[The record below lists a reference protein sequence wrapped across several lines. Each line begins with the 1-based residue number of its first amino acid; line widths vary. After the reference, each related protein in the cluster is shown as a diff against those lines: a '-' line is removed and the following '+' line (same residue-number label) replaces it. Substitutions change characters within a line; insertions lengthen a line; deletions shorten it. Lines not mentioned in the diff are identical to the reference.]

1 MSSSSMS
8 SDGGPTVA
16 VKLFIDKEKRRV
28 LFAESDKEF
37 VDVLFSFLTM
47 PLGRIVRLF
56 DKQSQV
62 GCLDELYKSVE
73 SLAEGHF
80 HAKVCKA
87 MLLAPLNAAAS
98 HCDLLQVKV
107 DDSNPVC
114 GNVMQYFGRWPESK
128 HPAAVGDSNEDGVFV
143 IGGSKFIITDDLQ
156 VSLASTRVMF
166 CLFDQF
172 GMPGNGSIEEKLI
185 QLNSA
190 KMASL
195 LRRALLTKQ
204 PLTGLYFNVAIGPNG
219 TQLCK
224 LPKNM
229 LAEQAAKAD
238 PNFKTIKVR
247 LVQTKDDSTV
257 LYAEVGQDFVDLA
270 FGLLCIPLGALMK
283 TFSQLLQKGCIGNL
297 YRSVAGS
304 VNEKYQGVLLSP
316 KVGPF
321 FGCSSNVLQVEE
333 LPPREYCLLGEI
345 NPRSQGDSTDRTYI
359 KGSPVNFMVT
369 NDLQIMPLSLTN
381 TIQLL
386 HASNIPKNKLV
397 EKELTLNKTQVLKI
411 IRAAFETREAL
422 SSALLP

>member
-1 MSSSSMS
+1 
-8 SDGGPTVA
+8 
-16 VKLFIDKEKRRV
+16 
-28 LFAESDKEF
+28 
-37 VDVLFSFLTM
+37 
-47 PLGRIVRLF
+47 
-56 DKQSQV
+56 
-62 GCLDELYKSVE
+62 
-73 SLAEGHF
+73 
-80 HAKVCKA
+80 
-87 MLLAPLNAAAS
+87 
-98 HCDLLQVKV
+98 
-107 DDSNPVC
+107 
-114 GNVMQYFGRWPESK
+114 
-128 HPAAVGDSNEDGVFV
+128 
-143 IGGSKFIITDDLQ
+143 
-156 VSLASTRVMF
+156 MF

-190 KMASL
+190 K
-195 LRRALLTKQ
+195 RALLTKQ
-204 PLTGLYFNVAIGPNG
+204 PLTGLYFNVAIGPNNL
-219 TQLCK
+219 QLCK

-238 PNFKTIKVR
+238 LTKTIKVR

-270 FGLLCIPLGALMK
+270 FGLLCIPWSSNED
-283 TFSQLLQKGCIGNL
+283 F
-297 YRSVAGS
+297 YVAGS

-321 FGCSSNVLQVEE
+321 FGCSNVLQVEE

-386 HASNIPKNKLV
+386 HASNIPKNKHV

-411 IRAAFETREAL
+411 IRAAFEAREAL